1 MVGEVRDRREE
12 VPRRHQGVHAW
23 SGFGFGFGFGFGLGF
38 GFGFGFGLGL
48 GLAIS
53 VVRARAQREGHPRS
67 GEQRQPAAQLAA
79 PAQGKARTCE

>member
-23 SGFGFGFGFGFGLGF
+23 SGFGFGFGFGLGLGF
-38 GFGFGFGLGL
+38 GLGFGLGL